1 MLFSPHWVALFYAP
15 CSFKRCMSIFN
26 KEQELTAPAPC
37 ARGCYCKGVNTCYE
51 LNYSQ
56 CEGYTTWTGVCLC
69 RHAAASVCV
78 FLYECLPQLPVRATS
93 QGLAG
98 LDKACIWRP
107 VNSMWRTVERTL
119 TGLGRDHRK
128 CWKIRKSGLAGRHFE
143 VWTKREG
150 SSFCVTGVR
159 VELLTS

>member
-1 MLFSPHWVALFYAP
+1 MNLLCYFSPIELLCFMPLAVFE
-15 CSFKRCMSIFN
+15 RCMSVFN

-56 CEGYTTWTGVCLC
+56 CEGYTTWAGVCLC
-69 RHAAASVCV
+69 RHAAASVCL

-98 LDKACIWRP
+98 LDKACI
-107 VNSMWRTVERTL
+107 
-119 TGLGRDHRK
+119 
-128 CWKIRKSGLAGRHFE
+128 
-143 VWTKREG
+143 
-150 SSFCVTGVR
+150 
-159 VELLTS
+159 